1 MSTRVRQTLRN
12 RSFLEAIAVLFGL
25 GLVLEFLLVALSKTG
40 EPGWLWFLTGIA
52 ALLGVMWLV
61 TREPANL

>member
-1 MSTRVRQTLRN
+1 MSTTVRQTLRN

-25 GLVLEFLLVALSKTG
+25 GVILEVVLVALSKTG
-40 EPGWLWFLTGIA
+40 EPEWLWFLAGIA

-61 TREPANL
+61 TREPTNL